1 MKWLLA
7 VLLLAGLVT
16 PLAAQRRIGELRV
29 LGAVGRATT
38 VTRDVNYVPPII
50 PAENMTG
57 GMASFAFV
65 YRNLS
70 AGPEAFKLFG
80 GDRRVSSLGGVLRLS
95 AGSGRL
101 RPHFVLGGGRYT
113 WDLRQTGAPGLPPFW
128 GADVGPRFSGSL
140 GGGMTLGDP
149 LARFGFTAEARAH
162 RILQGEDFE
171 EGRALYTV
179 MAGVRVAW

>member
-1 MKWLLA
+1 MKRWLAAAFLFGVA
-7 VLLLAGLVT
+7 P
-16 PLAAQRRIGELRV
+16 PLAAQQQIGELRV

-38 VTRDVNYVPPII
+38 VTRDANYVPPII
-50 PAENMTG
+50 PSANMAG

-95 AGSGRL
+95 ARSGRF
-101 RPHFVLGGGRYT
+101 RPHLVVGGGRYT

-128 GADVGPRFSGSL
+128 GADLGPRFSGSA
-140 GGGMTLGDP
+140 GGGITLGNP
-149 LARFGFTAEARAH
+149 GARFGFTAEARGH
-162 RILQGEDFE
+162 RILSGEDFE

-179 MAGVRVAW
+179 MMGVRVAW

>member
-1 MKWLLA
+1 MRRLL
-7 VLLLAGLVT
+7 VLAFALGMTA

-38 VTRDVNYVPPII
+38 VTRDANYMPPVI
-50 PAENMTG
+50 PAENMAG

-65 YRNLS
+65 YRGLS

-80 GDRRVSSLGGVLRLS
+80 GDRRVSSLGGVVRLS
-95 AGSGRL
+95 ATAGTI
-101 RPHFVLGGGRYT
+101 RPHAVLGAGRYT

-128 GADVGPRFSGSL
+128 GADIGPRFSGSL
-140 GGGMTLGDP
+140 GGGVTLGSP
-149 LARFGFTAEARAH
+149 EARFGFTAEARAH

-179 MAGVRVAW
+179 MMGVRVAW